1 MRNIVVTSVV
11 ALTFIGACG
20 AEPDATETSDSALRV
35 GPTQRIAAQVTETS
49 IASDVPSLGGTID
62 PNLKNAWGLAFL
74 PSGVPWIAANH
85 TGTAEVLDS
94 NGNVVLEVTMP
105 AVETGGSPA
114 AVTGEL
120 YNGDLASFNGD
131 TFIFVSE
138 DGAVIG
144 WQKSMGTAATIR
156 QPSTTGAIYKGA
168 AIATLNGKKQLY
180 AADFHNNQIMVFDA
194 NYQPVDMGPG
204 KFVDCTLPR
213 HFAPFNIVE
222 HGGLLF
228 VSYAKQDK
236 AAEDDDPGAGNGYID
251 VYEPDGDFVERL
263 VSRGPLNSPWG
274 MAFMAAGK
282 NGCARERLVVGNFG
296 DGRVNV
302 FELGHWGRYIVA
314 DLAGTLADKRTG
326 RPLVIPG
333 LWALE
338 LGPGANGFDANT
350 LYFTAG
356 PNDENDGVFGSLR
369 F

>member
-1 MRNIVVTSVV
+1 MRNIVVASVV
-11 ALTFIGACG
+11 ALTFVGACG
-20 AEPDATETSDSALRV
+20 AEPDATDTSESALRV

-49 IASDVPSLGGTID
+49 IASDLPSLGGTID

-85 TGTAEVLDS
+85 NGTAEAFDMTGHLVI
-94 NGNVVLEVTMP
+94 EVTMP
-105 AVETGGSPA
+105 PVAPGGAPA

-120 YNGDLASFNGD
+120 YNDDLASFEGD

-144 WQKSMGTAATIR
+144 WKKSMGTEATLR
-156 QPSTTGAIYKGA
+156 QTSTTGAVYKGV

-180 AADFHNNQIMVFDA
+180 AADFHNNRIVVFDA
-194 NYQPVDMGPG
+194 NYQPVNMAPG
-204 KFVDCTLPR
+204 KFVDCTMPR

-228 VSYAKQDK
+228 VSYAKQDRD
-236 AAEDDDPGAGNGYID
+236 AEDDVAGPGNGYID

-282 NGCARERLVVGNFG
+282 NGCARERLVGGNFG

-302 FELGHWGRYIVA
+302 FELGHWGWYIVA
-314 DLAGTLADKRTG
+314 DLAGTLGNKRTG

-356 PNDENDGVFGSLR
+356 PNDESDGLFGSIS